1 MKKNFYYLGAIVAS
15 AVFAGC
21 SSDDS
26 FDDGKYDK
34 ERGVV
39 KTEFTIS
46 YPVRVSQQTRMT
58 AAMVQYQPSNFRG
71 ISDIKLYPFTA
82 NATTVASTASTAL
95 PTPIILT
102 LQQAGKTGGGNASDA
117 YTLDPSGVWYTN
129 SNSHLYQDVEIPIGT
144 QTFMF
149 YGRAIPGSSSNAEKG
164 QLNATGLT
172 GSGTLNDISFAL
184 QPIAPTPSLA
194 NANTIATY
202 LTNIANVSGWST
214 TDNVILS
221 TLYANFITMKGGSWT
236 SIKAALQWLYKS
248 LHGKSFASA
257 TDQTLATNIM
267 AAIAGTDALGPGNS
281 VTASGADLTFP
292 ASFAGYPNDNGLP
305 DGAAYINWD
314 TDNFAVVTANTNLGL
329 DISALDKYV
338 YPAELWYRVISGIKV
353 ADRSM
358 AAAYTDEKTWAQI
371 TATDGFADGS
381 IQRTTRSV
389 AITDPVQY
397 AVGRFDINIKA
408 NGTQLEDNVG
418 NLFDVSS
425 TNAKQLIK
433 MTGVLV
439 GGQKPVN
446 YLFQPTGDTEYTIYD
461 NVMNNTSAYLY
472 ETQVDNANHTL
483 VLESA
488 AGTEENFAIEFEYSS
503 TATAPIEATRGLIY
517 PGTKFYLVGKLTPNA
532 SQKAFEQDKYT
543 VATINVKSLKN
554 AYNVMPDLRAPQ
566 LELGLSVDLTWI
578 EGFSQ
583 TIDIE

>member
-1 MKKNFYYLGAIVAS
+1 MMKKNSNFYFGALA
-15 AVFAGC
+15 ATALLAAC
-21 SSDDS
+21 AT
-26 FDDGKYDK
+26 DDGLTDGNYD
-34 ERGVV
+34 EQRGVV

-95 PTPIILT
+95 PTPITLT

-129 SNSHLYQDVEIPIGT
+129 SNSHLYQDVEIPINT

-149 YGRAIPGSSSNAEKG
+149 YGRAIPESFSNAEKG

-184 QPIAPTPSLA
+184 EPIARTPVLT

-202 LTNIANVSGWST
+202 LTNIANVSGWSET
-214 TDNVILS
+214 NNVILS

-248 LHGKSFASA
+248 LHGKRFAST
-257 TDQTLATNIM
+257 TDQNLATAIM
-267 AAIAGTDALGPGNS
+267 AAIASTDALGSGNS

-292 ASFAGYPNDNGLP
+292 ASFAGYPNGLP

-314 TDNFAVVTANTNLGL
+314 TDHFAVVTANNNLGL
-329 DISALDKYV
+329 NISALDKYV
-338 YPAELWYRVISGIKV
+338 YPAELWYRVISSIKV

-371 TATDGFADGS
+371 TTTTGFADGS

-389 AITDPVQY
+389 AITNPVQY

-408 NGTQLEDNVG
+408 NGTELQDNVG

-425 TNAKQLIK
+425 TNDKKLIK

-461 NVMNNTSAYLY
+461 NVMNNTSAYLS

-488 AGTEENFAIEFEYSS
+488 AGTEEKFAIEFEYSS
-503 TATAPIEATRGLIY
+503 TATAPIEATSGLIY
-517 PGTKFYLVGKLTPNA
+517 PGTKFYLVGKLTPGA

-566 LELGLSVDLTWI
+566 LELGLSVDLTW
-578 EGFSQ
+578 ETGYSQ
-583 TIDIE
+583 NIDIE